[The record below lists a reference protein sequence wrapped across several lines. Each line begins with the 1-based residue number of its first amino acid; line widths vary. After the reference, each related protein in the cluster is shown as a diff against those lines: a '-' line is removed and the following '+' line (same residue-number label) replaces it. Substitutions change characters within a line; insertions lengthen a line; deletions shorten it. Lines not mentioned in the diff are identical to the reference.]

1 MENFHRLIQTKFIL
15 LRIIAKMEENH
26 KFKLQLIWLKINGL
40 VTMKK
45 INSKIKS
52 NSHLMIIMIKAINNK
67 DKKVL

>member
-1 MENFHRLIQTKFIL
+1 
-15 LRIIAKMEENH
+15 
-26 KFKLQLIWLKINGL
+26 
-40 VTMKK
+40 MKK